1 MEDRPQYAN
10 SDTKPPF
17 AKVEDAAKQLIAQIN
32 GLSSW
37 TGENIYA
44 QELDKQLNIAKVEIN
59 EWVIFVKKSLEFYL
73 ENNTEVL

>member
-10 SDTKPPF
+10 PDTKEPF
-17 AKVEDAAKQLIAQIN
+17 DKVEDAVKELIAQIN

-37 TGENIYA
+37 TRETIYA

-59 EWVIFVKKSLEFYL
+59 EWVVFVKKSLEFYL
-73 ENNTEVL
+73 KNNTEV

>member
-1 MEDRPQYAN
+1 MEDKPHYGNPA
-10 SDTKPPF
+10 TKPPF
-17 AKVEDAAKQLIAQIN
+17 AKVEEAAKELIAQIN

-59 EWVIFVKKSLEFYL
+59 EWVVFVKKSLEFYL
-73 ENNTEVL
+73 KNNTEA